1 MGVFLTA
8 NRILS
13 IDFWS
18 SGKWKKPCKQWLF
31 WVELM
36 AGLEPATSSL
46 PRKCSTSCAIAASA
60 NLNVFIVI
68 KNKCFLLVLSLP
80 RTCSTYWAITANE
93 VFRRFLQG
101 FRHPDFMACAF
112 YQGRALPT
120 EPYQHIEF
128 CADFKGNSAY
138 PFFAPIFL
146 TKDVLYLLSHNSI
159 SNFRRFLRDFG
170 CPILLPW
177 FCPHR
182 AEKSDYA
189 AKISKQI

>member
-1 MGVFLTA
+1 MFK
-8 NRILS
+8 S
-13 IDFWS
+13 I
-18 SGKWKKPCKQWLF
+18 KKPPYMVVF
-31 WVELM
+31 VELLT
-36 AGLEPATSSL
+36 GFEPVTSSL
-46 PRKCSTSCAIAASA
+46 PRKCSTSWAIAASA

-80 RTCSTYWAITANE
+80 RTCSTYWAITAYW
-93 VFRRFLQG
+93 VFHRFLRG
-101 FRHPDFMACAF
+101 FGCPVLLPFVP

-170 CPILLPW
+170 CPVLLPW